1 MTSQYTP
8 GKVYGDLL
16 YMNDI
21 GIGIK
26 AKISNADIN
35 ILNRNMQEQTIASIQ
50 LDEYMNV
57 FVQNL

>member
-8 GKVYGDLL
+8 GKLYGDLL
-16 YMNDI
+16 YMNA
-21 GIGIK
+21 IGIK

-35 ILNRNMQEQTIASIQ
+35 ILNRNMQEQTFASIQ
-50 LDEYMNV
+50 LDEYMYL